1 MIEQTPDRFR
11 QADALFDAALDLP
24 ENDQGAFVAREA
36 GDDHELRDEVLALL
50 TAHGSS
56 EDFLERAVH
65 GDASQLRDAWDAVIP
80 VAPRRVGPFRVVRE
94 IGRGGMGAVY
104 LAERDDA
111 QFEQRVALKVV
122 RGLGADASLV
132 RRFREERRILA
143 RLEHR
148 HIARL
153 LDGGVTDD
161 GTPWFAM
168 EYVEGERLDRWCDD
182 RSLPI
187 DARLRLFEATC
198 EAVQYAHSQ
207 LIVHRDLKPSNI
219 MVTAAG
225 ELKLLDFGVAKLL
238 SAEDAELTHTAIGM
252 TPQYAAP
259 EQVRG
264 EPVTIATDIYALG
277 ILLYELLTGQRPYD
291 VSGHTPADIE
301 RIVCTTEPSPP
312 SLTLGDDSGGERAR
326 SRATTAERLQR
337 RLRGDLDTIVAKAM
351 KKSPAERYP
360 TVGAFAEDVRRSLQ
374 HETIKARPD
383 SPVYRAGKF
392 VRRHRGGVAVAAAAA
407 LAITVVTTREYRL
420 RSLAEAETRTARS
433 VEEYLLAVFGT
444 ADPFFPTD
452 TSAAGRTARELLD
465 RGTARLDTA
474 LANEPQ
480 VRSRLRTAL
489 GRVYANLG
497 LYDQAGR
504 QLELALSEQRN
515 VSGDRNAVGAAIL
528 DELGLL
534 RDRQGR
540 IAEADSLLEMA
551 LDRYR
556 RISGSPDSATAATL
570 EHLSEV
576 RREQNDFESAE
587 TLIRE
592 ALSIRRAL
600 HGDSALATSMSQQML
615 AEVLANRG
623 DNEAAAPLY
632 QAALE
637 IRERQVGRNHPLGG
651 EVDVHACAHRAATR
665 PHRGGGESLPAG
677 SRRPTADAGGGPS
690 FGRSDPERACGHA
703 AQGGFALE

>member
-1 MIEQTPDRFR
+1 
-11 QADALFDAALDLP
+11 
-24 ENDQGAFVAREA
+24 
-36 GDDHELRDEVLALL
+36 
-50 TAHGSS
+50 
-56 EDFLERAVH
+56 
-65 GDASQLRDAWDAVIP
+65 
-80 VAPRRVGPFRVVRE
+80 
-94 IGRGGMGAVY
+94 
-104 LAERDDA
+104 
-111 QFEQRVALKVV
+111 
-122 RGLGADASLV
+122 
-132 RRFREERRILA
+132 
-143 RLEHR
+143 
-148 HIARL
+148 
-153 LDGGVTDD
+153 
-161 GTPWFAM
+161 
-168 EYVEGERLDRWCDD
+168 
-182 RSLPI
+182 
-187 DARLRLFEATC
+187 
-198 EAVQYAHSQ
+198 
-207 LIVHRDLKPSNI
+207 
-219 MVTAAG
+219 
-225 ELKLLDFGVAKLL
+225 
-238 SAEDAELTHTAIGM
+238 
-252 TPQYAAP
+252 
-259 EQVRG
+259 
-264 EPVTIATDIYALG
+264 
-277 ILLYELLTGQRPYD
+277 
-291 VSGHTPADIE
+291 
-301 RIVCTTEPSPP
+301 
-312 SLTLGDDSGGERAR
+312 
-326 SRATTAERLQR
+326 
-337 RLRGDLDTIVAKAM
+337 
-351 KKSPAERYP
+351 
-360 TVGAFAEDVRRSLQ
+360 
-374 HETIKARPD
+374 
-383 SPVYRAGKF
+383 
-392 VRRHRGGVAVAAAAA
+392 
-407 LAITVVTTREYRL
+407 
-420 RSLAEAETRTARS
+420 